1 MKSRRWN
8 VKYIEYVSKRKSCL
22 FTFHTEP
29 QFFWHQ
35 GVSMKKKNGVWDEG
49 GRRAAR
55 SQITCTTC
63 FLWVTWFHSAQ
74 VNKLLSDSLSFPNS
88 CYPSAVANSVWGSH
102 CCLAFFLSKQIAA
115 RLLLYNTHSKK
126 VSLILFDD
134 WKVNKDLL
142 VQNLMAATSGEK
154 NSIFCFHLHFTQR
167 GCERSL
173 WRCTWKTL
181 VTFYWVFELLK
192 LV

>member
-1 MKSRRWN
+1 MCQKGIAVYLR
-8 VKYIEYVSKRKSCL
+8 
-22 FTFHTEP
+22 FTQRHSFSGIRVY
-29 QFFWHQ
+29 QW
-35 GVSMKKKNGVWDEG
+35 KKKNGVWDEG
-49 GRRAAR
+49 GRWAAR

-102 CCLAFFLSKQIAA
+102 CCLAFFFKQTNCCEAFIVQHPFQKSLSNPFRRLKSEQRFA
-115 RLLLYNTHSKK
+115 RSESDGGD
-126 VSLILFDD
+126 V
-134 WKVNKDLL
+134 
-142 VQNLMAATSGEK
+142 GEK
-154 NSIFCFHLHFTQR
+154 NSIFCFHLHFTQQ